1 MLAKQIFEESLITL
15 IDEFPTAA
23 MNMGVDYELVTCLE
37 LAKTSGRMFDN
48 ASQLKKA
55 GDMTQQQLDTLVHVN
70 AITEMSGG
78 EYLINEDFDMNALEE
93 DA

>member
-23 MNMGVDYELVTCLE
+23 MNMGVDYDLVTCLE

-48 ASQLKKA
+48 ASQLKRA
-55 GDMTQQQLDTLVHVN
+55 GDMTQQQLDTLLHIG

-78 EYLINEDFDMNALEE
+78 DFLINEDFDVNALE
-93 DA
+93 DTA